1 MIRVL
6 ALAAAMT
13 AIPVVMTA
21 PVVSAAPAF
30 AYDPCV
36 RATQDYRRALAAY
49 EAAQTCTRNRIVC
62 NSPQAEARRLNA
74 ARERMEDACR

>member
-6 ALAAAMT
+6 SLAAVMA

-21 PVVSAAPAF
+21 PVASATPTF
-30 AYDPCV
+30 AYDPCL

-49 EAAQTCTRNRIVC
+49 EAAQTCTRNRFVC
-62 NSPQAEARRLNA
+62 NVPQAEARRLND